1 MISQMFSGSTRLKTK
16 VLKDIDVYLARTE
29 VQEEGIR
36 HKAVPKKERMFEVAD
51 FMERL
56 HFMRVV
62 EDCDQNEV
70 CESAAL
76 TALTSFRSIDPH
88 YTYILQ
94 PVVAESVNEED
105 DFGDIQD
112 SGEQLNNLE
121 GNDEDRPC
129 FVDIDYFS
137 V

>member
-1 MISQMFSGSTRLKTK
+1 ML
-16 VLKDIDVYLARTE
+16 

-105 DFGDIQD
+105 DFGDSQD

-121 GNDEDRPC
+121 
-129 FVDIDYFS
+129 
-137 V
+137 